1 MEYITSSLKILYDK
15 VSNIILPD
23 VGFRDDNHMY
33 DDNNDN
39 NDNHDDKFIDKEPT
53 FTNVSE
59 SDIICESRHY
69 RVFPKI
75 SSIEQMKWFYGEPTH
90 IIDNLYIGSA
100 FNAANK
106 YILDKYNIKYI
117 INVTEDISN
126 YYPNDIHYV
135 NYKLK
140 DNNKESIIK
149 YFKHSYKKIKE
160 FQKRNDGNILI
171 HCFMGASRSATILAY
186 YVMLKE
192 NKSPM
197 EAYHS
202 LRSKRHIVNP
212 TKLLCKELK
221 KSHKNI

>member
-1 MEYITSSLKILYDK
+1 MEYITISLKIIYDK
-15 VSNIILPD
+15 VSNMILPD
-23 VGFRDDNHMY
+23 ISYQDDNY
-33 DDNNDN
+33 NLNDTQT
-39 NDNHDDKFIDKEPT
+39 DKIIDKEPT
-53 FTNVSE
+53 FTNISE
-59 SDIICESRHY
+59 SDLSCESRHY

-75 SSIEQMKWFYGEPTH
+75 SSVEQMKWFYGEPTH
-90 IIDNLYIGSA
+90 VIDNIYIGSA
-100 FNAANK
+100 YNAANK
-106 YILDKYNIKYI
+106 NILNKYNIKYI
-117 INVTEDISN
+117 INVTDDIRN
-126 YYPNDIHYV
+126 YFPDDIVYV

-160 FQKRNDGNILI
+160 FQKRNNGNILI

-192 NKSPM
+192 NKAPM

-212 TKLLCKELK
+212 TKLLCNELK
-221 KSHKNI
+221 NSQKNI